1 MIAHDPLLRSG
12 RAELPHPAPTLGE
25 NAGAKASAKP
35 SLQAAKPGAKAQ
47 SKEAA
52 TATSKYQPAQIMA
65 VKVHQAGGDDDSRI
79 VRYDVTV
86 HVADMEYVILYTP
99 PEGTDVVQYQLGRDG
114 LALVGANTIKWYDM
128 LGKPHEAPILR
139 RRTIP
144 PKTKQ

>member
-1 MIAHDPLLRSG
+1 MKRVFLTSLLFLGVLLLPAAAQENSG
-12 RAELPHPAPTLGE
+12 AK
-25 NAGAKASAKP
+25 AGAKP
-35 SLQAAKPGAKAQ
+35 SSQAAKPGAQPK

-52 TATSKYQPAQIMA
+52 SATSKYQPAQIVA
-65 VKVHQAGGDDDSRI
+65 VKVHQHTGDDDSRI

-114 LALVGANTIKWYDM
+114 LALVGANTLQWYDM
-128 LGKPHEAPILR
+128 LGRPHEAPILR

-144 PKTKQ
+144 PKTRQ